1 MNKTKKLLYDFQLRF
16 KESTEH
22 FPQAAYP
29 ETAQGAELRQ
39 MAYFICVSP
48 NTFETEESL
57 RQRILERLA
66 RPTKT
71 IGEKSKHL

>member
-16 KESTEH
+16 KESTEY

-39 MAYFICVSP
+39 MAYFIRVSP

-66 RPTKT
+66 RPKPT
-71 IGEKSKHL
+71 IKEKSKIL